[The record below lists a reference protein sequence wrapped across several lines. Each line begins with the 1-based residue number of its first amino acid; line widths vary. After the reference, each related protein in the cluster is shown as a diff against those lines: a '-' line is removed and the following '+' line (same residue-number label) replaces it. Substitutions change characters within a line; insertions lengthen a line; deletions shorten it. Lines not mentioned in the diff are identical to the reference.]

1 MQKMKKALTFG
12 FIFGYLFFFYLTLW
26 IAMEIFQGTISNSW
40 EILGEYENK
49 MKMLLVIYPVIAV
62 IFGIGFASISV
73 LSYSAMG
80 SDILTPAKFFGIGW
94 FCIVMA
100 NIAILS
106 AALSFFINKDIGQEW
121 LEAIGILKFNT
132 IFFLLAPSIGYTGG
146 IICSIILDSIIKA
159 QRE

>member
-1 MQKMKKALTFG
+1 MQKMNKGLTIG

-26 IAMEIFQGTISNSW
+26 IAMEIFQGTIGNSW

-49 MKMLLVIYPVIAV
+49 MKMILVIYPVIAV
-62 IFGIGFASISV
+62 IFGIGLASISV

-80 SDILTPAKFFGIGW
+80 SDMLTPPKFFGIGW
-94 FCIVMA
+94 FCILMA

-106 AALSFFINKDIGQEW
+106 AALSFFINKDVGQEW

-132 IFFLLAPSIGYTGG
+132 IFFLLAPSIGYAGG
-146 IICSIILDSIIKA
+146 IISAIILDSLIKA